1 MISTKEK
8 KNKSKSFKRK
18 CWEKCKQQEPSLAH
32 YSGLTRVRTLLT
44 AECRLLSIRHRE
56 ETPSSFPPFSSLS
69 LSRKWSSSN
78 TPLFVLFFFFYISL
92 LFKSFTL
99 FLFGKV
105 HTKKRDVSVC
115 SSISFVPCSKKNTT
129 STKSINFIIHT
140 VDGIDN
146 KKISIF
152 KRDSWLRSESPAQ
165 ILFPWL
171 RIVQILQA
179 RKKKKKCLQNLSAS
193 LNLPP

>member
-8 KNKSKSFKRK
+8 KKKSKSFKRK
-18 CWEKCKQQEPSLAH
+18 CWEKCKQQEPSVAH

-56 ETPSSFPPFSSLS
+56 ETPSFFSALFLSLS
-69 LSRKWSSSN
+69 LEN
-78 TPLFVLFFFFYISL
+78 GVVVIPLSLYYSFFFYLYYLNLSRC
-92 LFKSFTL
+92 FSSEKSIP
-99 FLFGKV
+99 
-105 HTKKRDVSVC
+105 KKGDVSVC
-115 SSISFVPCSKKNTT
+115 SSISFVPCSKKKTT

-146 KKISIF
+146 KKIYII

-179 RKKKKKCLQNLSAS
+179 RKKKQKCLQNLSAS